1 LAFSF
6 WNLLKIYFNPMI
18 PTDTK
23 YLPKK
28 TQPGLGEGFREK
40 GCLGVAKAN
49 VSESNLGSKLAAYVL
64 LKTAL

>member
-1 LAFSF
+1 
-6 WNLLKIYFNPMI
+6 MI